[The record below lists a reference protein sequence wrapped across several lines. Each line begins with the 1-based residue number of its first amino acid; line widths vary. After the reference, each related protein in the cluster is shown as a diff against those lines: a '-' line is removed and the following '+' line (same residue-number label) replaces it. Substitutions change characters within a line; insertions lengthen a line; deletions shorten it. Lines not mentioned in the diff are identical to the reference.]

1 MILSRREEIIAG
13 LVDGDLM
20 LLNIETGQYHQVNPT
35 GRRIWELLEQPR
47 TLDEICTA
55 LGEEFNAPPQD
66 CLAQTQ
72 IFIQELLQRNI
83 VQAVKAPSYENQ

>member
-20 LLNIETGQYHQVNPT
+20 LLNIETGHYHQVNPT

-47 TLDEICTA
+47 TLDEICAA
-55 LGEEFNAPPQD
+55 LGDEFNVSPQD
-66 CLAQTQ
+66 CLAQTRA
-72 IFIQELLQRNI
+72 FIQELVQRNI
-83 VQAVKAPSYENQ
+83 IEEKKS

>member
-20 LLNIETGQYHQVNPT
+20 LLNIETGYYHTVNPT

-47 TLDEICTA
+47 SLDEICAA
-55 LGEEFNAPPQD
+55 LSQEFNVSPQD
-66 CLAQTQ
+66 CLAQTH
-72 IFIQELLQRNI
+72 IFIQELLQRNV
-83 VQAVKAPSYENQ
+83 VQVVHAPS